1 MIGKYKEYFWY
12 ANEDGGISFIGIV
25 MPDILYFMTETNNYT
40 FDMKWKYDKNKAD
53 EFYKTI
59 KILEYQ
65 N

>member
-1 MIGKYKEYFWY
+1 
-12 ANEDGGISFIGIV
+12 